1 MSYAFNL
8 TMIIVT
14 NVVNWLLSEGLDVLT
29 EMERHKSKT
38 DRMSSLIIKNVIA
51 KFLNTTVIY
60 FILYQMNPTNL
71 VSKDGLV

>member
-60 FILYQMNPTNL
+60 FILYLMNPTNL

>member
-29 EMERHKSKT
+29 EMERNKSKT